1 MKNSNDL
8 PMPYVQRIFM
18 RLHGRFGNAFF
29 DKFRI
34 NQLNE
39 DGLDFGIE
47 NAKQEWSTG
56 LAGVSPEQIKHGLA
70 RSFEYPPS
78 LDEFKAACLT
88 APPEQL
94 FNIALPKPAISDG
107 KLEQNRKFLRLL
119 ANKIRRQDCDA
130 KAIATQILADAN
142 DGIARTE
149 LEINFALRTLIG
161 DKAEQD
167 IHDFMQE
174 RGNLA

>member
-34 NQLNE
+34 GQL
-39 DGLDFGIE
+39 DLAGMDMGIE
-47 NAKQEWSTG
+47 NAKQAWSEG
-56 LAGVSPEQIKHGLA
+56 LAGLAAEQIKHGL
-70 RSFEYPPS
+70 SKPFEYPPS
-78 LDEFKAACLT
+78 LDEFKKACLS
-88 APPEQL
+88 APPAQH
-94 FNIALPKPAISDG
+94 FNIALPKPAIPEE
-107 KLEQNRKFLRLL
+107 KLENNRKFLRML

-130 KAIATQILADAN
+130 KGIATQILADAN

-149 LEINFALRTLIG
+149 LEINFALNTLVG
-161 DKAEQD
+161 DKA
-167 IHDFMQE
+167 MQE
-174 RGNLA
+174 VHEYFDQPKGAA

>member
-34 NQLNE
+34 NQLNL
-39 DGLDFGIE
+39 DGLDVGVE
-47 NAKQEWSTG
+47 NAKQAWSEG
-56 LAGVSPEQIKHGLA
+56 LAGLSAEQIKHGLKKQ
-70 RSFEYPPS
+70 FDFPPS
-78 LDEFKAACLT
+78 LDEFRSSCLS
-88 APPEQL
+88 APPEVQ
-94 FNIALPKPAISDG
+94 FNIALPRPPIPDG

-130 KAIATQILADAN
+130 KAIATQILADASE
-142 DGIARTE
+142 GIARN
-149 LEINFALRTLIG
+149 EIEIKFALQTLAG
-161 DKAEQD
+161 DL
-167 IHDFMQE
+167 FMQE
-174 RGNLA
+174 IREIIAEGGAA